1 MSEYYESLGLSKD
14 ASQDE
19 VKKAYRKCA
28 LKYHPDRNP
37 GDKQA
42 EKDFKKISEAYEVL
56 GDEKKRQIYDQY
68 GADALKGGM
77 GGGSAGGHAGFSSME
92 EALRTFM
99 NAFGGGG
106 GGGHAAGGDSIFD
119 SFFGHD
125 PDGGEDGGRQGASK
139 KMNLSIS
146 FEEAM
151 SGVEKEVM
159 LTNYVCCFKC
169 DGSGAATSSSVKKC
183 TRCRGSGQVHQNRGF
198 FSMTSVCP
206 QCYGKGKTITDPC
219 SDCRGEGRVKKK
231 QQIKIKVPAG
241 VDTGMRL
248 RMSGHGDAGEG
259 GGPAGDLYVFIS
271 VEPHSVFERDGDD
284 VFVELPLSFSEAALG
299 CKKELPTPNGES
311 CRISIAEGVQTGKIL
326 RVKGSG
332 APNVHGRAK
341 GDMLIKIVV
350 ETPVSL
356 NEKQKDLMRQFA
368 ELEKELNSPRKRTF
382 FDKIKV
388 FFTSS

>member
-1 MSEYYESLGLSKD
+1 MSEYYEVLGLSKD
-14 ASQDE
+14 ASQE
-19 VKKAYRKCA
+19 EIKKAYRKSA

-68 GADALKGGM
+68 GADALKGGGM
-77 GGGSAGGHAGFSSME
+77 GGPGGGHGGFSSME

-99 NAFGGGG
+99 GAFGGGG
-106 GGGHAAGGDSIFD
+106 GGGGGGDSIFD

-125 PDGGEDGGRQGASK
+125 PDSAEDGGRQGASK
-139 KMNLSIS
+139 KMNLTIS

-151 SGVEKEVM
+151 SGVEKEVV
-159 LTNYVCCFKC
+159 LTNFATCETCS
-169 DGSGAATSSSVKKC
+169 GSGAASASGIKKC
-183 TRCRGSGQVHQNRGF
+183 TRCKGAGQVHQNRGF
-198 FSMTSVCP
+198 FNMTSVCP

-219 SDCRGEGRVKKK
+219 SECRSEGRVKKK
-231 QQIKIKVPAG
+231 QQIQIKVPAG

-271 VEPHSVFERDGDD
+271 VEPHSVFQREGDD

-299 CKKELPTPNGES
+299 CKKELPTPHGGS
-311 CRISIAEGVQTGKIL
+311 CRITVTEGIQTGKIL
-326 RVKGSG
+326 RVKGEGS
-332 APNVHGRAK
+332 PNVHGRGK
-341 GDMLIKIVV
+341 GDMLIKVIV

-356 NEKQKDLMRQFA
+356 NDRQKDLLRQFG
-368 ELEKELNSPRKRTF
+368 ELEKEQNSPRKRSF

-388 FFTSS
+388 FFSA